1 MGQKILHKST
11 RCEEKNNKKLKRN
24 QKLDFPPI
32 NAFGEN
38 NRYKS
43 FPVATTEYAEG
54 ARQGLTRNLEDPVW
68 FTKPTTEINREMSE
82 LDKVSL
88 NNLYRPCRGPNYSPT
103 KFGRGITG
111 LWYCGR

>member
-43 FPVATTEYAEG
+43 FPVATTDLNQLLFHFLWHCKKDKIKCSVVTGDRKKKG
-54 ARQGLTRNLEDPVW
+54 AKMIDIKGIQC
-68 FTKPTTEINREMSE
+68 FT
-82 LDKVSL
+82 
-88 NNLYRPCRGPNYSPT
+88 
-103 KFGRGITG
+103 
-111 LWYCGR
+111 